1 MGSKKTQYPHAY
13 AFTVYAL
20 DGELDLAAG
29 SNKNDLLAAMD
40 GRILAAGQLTGEYI
54 NKKLYK

>member
-1 MGSKKTQYPHAY
+1 MASKKTQFPHGY
-13 AFTVYAL
+13 VFTIYAL
-20 DGELDLAAG
+20 GAELDLAAG

-40 GRILAAGQLTGEYI
+40 GHILAAGQLTGEYI